1 MAAWRISCGGWII
14 AGVLAVGDVA
24 AAAGHFELPK
34 EGPVAFRRDRLPIEV
49 DLMTSLSSGLVSLSH
64 AQRRENAADRRI
76 VAQMLALAL
85 ALNPANDEAR
95 VALAAAAKGAQGG
108 RAGKREL
115 ERSRT
120 EIWGALKWLRSPE
133 AGPDGQA
140 LAACLGDVISM
151 ADPTH
156 PDAASLLEK
165 GEKGAWKSWVADLK
179 AFDQI
184 QPTEKEV
191 VAENMPTPENGTPQT
206 PQVPLPQAKLQLE
219 STSILTPLWGLD
231 KDTGDERLQLT
242 TVGMKASI
250 LPSPPPEAPV
260 VKPMTFAIDFTLEN
274 AQVNRMNRTLHAVL
288 VKQYGALPA
297 GSQVTLNLG
306 EETAYLPAR
315 DRDALSGSA
324 AVLLDAALSGK
335 APAGIVIGRLEPDG
349 SFKSPPDVWDRLRAL
364 SAGPGGRLV
373 IPADAAEYLPWIL
386 ALENPE
392 FFLKYDVLLASNHQE
407 LVERSAAATESPL
420 TEILARFQEVRAKGA
435 TLPIGQYVTNR
446 FVRQRLAE
454 LSVEAPYFASPKL
467 LGIQGAGERPT
478 RISRKILAFELRGAM
493 QPLGWLRGKA
503 AADIDLAKLDKSYD
517 SARAQV
523 DSLEKYSEDRDLL
536 ASVREMTTTLRT
548 FSRAQRLSLSR
559 EREAVAAAEA
569 FVEMRE
575 SINTT
580 LSKLN
585 AVIGE
590 VEVADD
596 ADADGQ

>member
-1 MAAWRISCGGWII
+1 MAAWGIRCGSWII
-14 AGVLAVGDVA
+14 AGVLAVGDMA
-24 AAAGHFELPK
+24 AAAGHFEVPK

-49 DLMTSLSSGLVSLSH
+49 DLMTNLSSDLVALSH

-85 ALNPANDEAR
+85 ALNPASAEAR
-95 VALAAAAKGAQGG
+95 TALAAAAKGAPGG
-108 RAGKREL
+108 KAGKREL
-115 ERSRT
+115 QRSRE
-120 EIWGALKWLRSPE
+120 EIWGVLKWLGSPE

-151 ADPTH
+151 ADPSH

-165 GEKGAWKSWVADLK
+165 GEKGAWTPWVADLK
-179 AFDQI
+179 AFDRV
-184 QPTEKEV
+184 QPADKEV
-191 VAENMPTPENGTPQT
+191 VVDSMPMPEGGNPQAKET
-206 PQVPLPQAKLQLE
+206 PLPQTTLQLE
-219 STSILTPLWGLD
+219 SATIFTPLWELD
-231 KDTGDERLQLT
+231 KDTGDEQLKLT
-242 TVGMKASI
+242 SVAMKASI

-260 VKPMTFAIDFTLEN
+260 VKPMTFTIDFTLEN
-274 AQVNRMNRTLHAVL
+274 TQVNRMNRALHAVL
-288 VKQYGALPA
+288 VKRHGALPA

-306 EETAYLPAR
+306 EENSYLPVR
-315 DRDALSGSA
+315 NRDALSGAA

-335 APAGIVIGRLEPDG
+335 APAGIVIGRLDADG

-364 SAGPGGRLV
+364 SGGPGGRLV
-373 IPADAAEYLPWIL
+373 IPADAAELLPWIL

-392 FFLKYDVLLASNHQE
+392 FFLRYDVLLASNHQE
-407 LVERSAAATESPL
+407 LVERSAAATASPL
-420 TEILARFQEVRAKGA
+420 TEILARFQEVRSKGA

-454 LSVEAPYFASPKL
+454 LSAEAPYFASPKL
-467 LGIQGAGERPT
+467 LAIQGAGERPT
-478 RISRKILAFELRGAM
+478 RISRKILAFELRSAM
-493 QPLGWLRGKA
+493 QPLAWLRGKA
-503 AADIDLAKLDKSYD
+503 AADIDLAKLDKNYD

-559 EREAVAAAEA
+559 EREAAAAAEA

-575 SINTT
+575 SLNAT
-580 LSKLN
+580 LDELN

-590 VEVADD
+590 VPETD
-596 ADADGQ
+596 AGEDAQ